1 MKEASILCI
10 FCFAV
15 LCLCVVYMCSCVFL
29 QRHKRVYSCPHTH
42 TTDAA
47 FKSLPVK
54 CILRGSNPRG
64 LSPLG
69 LKSSALTTRP
79 RMRVTCTRRGFC
91 STQMVLESLS
101 KKVCVAPRVRL
112 ELTTYRL
119 TAGRATD
126 CAIQEL
132 MWVFQPTCKNSCTA
146 CGDRTRD
153 QSIKS
158 RTLYLTELRRP
169 VI

>member
-1 MKEASILCI
+1 
-10 FCFAV
+10 
-15 LCLCVVYMCSCVFL
+15 MCSCVFL

-79 RMRVTCTRRGFC
+79 RMQAPAPNWLPCA
-91 STQMVLESLS
+91 S
-101 KKVCVAPRVRL
+101 KPRV
-112 ELTTYRL
+112 
-119 TAGRATD
+119 AGVMVSIVA
-126 CAIQEL
+126 
-132 MWVFQPTCKNSCTA
+132 FQAVDP
-146 CGDRTRD
+146 G
-153 QSIKS
+153 SIPG
-158 RTLYLTELRRP
+158 LRRLYP
-169 VI
+169 FDLRGAWNRALWRKRRQHAHTAHTHTHTMNLSFCLLSPFPLCDNTYSTFAQVD